1 MKLVVDNDSNVE
13 EFPSGNLQDVAG
25 MARRFADGVDD
36 GDWFDIHRAV
46 VVVQGE
52 DGTLT
57 LLGWGENTT
66 SFELMGIFE
75 AAKLQVFADHVSDD

>member
-1 MKLVVDNDSNVE
+1 VKLVVDNVTE
-13 EFPSGNLQDVAG
+13 LPVGNLMDIAG
-25 MARRFADGVDD
+25 MARRFANGVDD
-36 GDWFDIHRAV
+36 GDWLDIHRAV

-52 DGTLT
+52 DGTLSI
-57 LLGWGENTT
+57 LGWGENTS

>member
-1 MKLVVDNDSNVE
+1 MKLVVDNIAE
-13 EFPSGNLQDVAG
+13 LPIRNLGDIAN
-25 MARRFADGVDD
+25 MARGFADDVDA
-36 GDWFDIHRAV
+36 GDWHDIHRAV

-57 LLGWGENTT
+57 LLGWGENTS

-75 AAKLQVFADHVSDD
+75 AAKLQVFADHVSEE